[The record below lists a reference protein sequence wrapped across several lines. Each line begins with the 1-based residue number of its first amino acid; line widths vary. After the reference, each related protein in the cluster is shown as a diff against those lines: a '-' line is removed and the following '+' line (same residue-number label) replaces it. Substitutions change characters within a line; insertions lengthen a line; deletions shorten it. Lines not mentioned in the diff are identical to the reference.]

1 MPEIDILH
9 VHYWSRDD
17 EPTPDTVTIEK
28 PDGTVVLDEF
38 DDFDLGVLD
47 RLGKDNGVTRWSER
61 TDNDGLDLDSEVVI
75 IGWADAPI
83 GRDDVE
89 RSYHRSNDRPPMV
102 NIKVQSFEIP
112 EGDAFT
118 ELLNE
123 FTLEPKLAALDPVEL
138 RERVERHLEKF
149 DDTGEIFQVICEDHY
164 ELAKDDASEHFFP
177 DYNIQVSTEGRSG
190 GWLVVEGLPDVDTWG
205 AKLLQTWKEFVDF
218 CNTLVADIPRSMA
231 WDVLANSQ
239 PELAGRPRDWTFAWV
254 ERRSDPGIWD
264 ANVKAY
270 VPMCAPDSDTSH
282 TLTVVFGELG
292 EANDHTK
299 PYWWTVQPAW
309 GGSREGNA
317 GSLLDAQQA
326 AVDAFTALDDDSK
339 GTPR

>member
-9 VHYWSRDD
+9 VHHWSRNDG
-17 EPTPDTVTIEK
+17 PTPDTVTIEK

-47 RLGKDNGVTRWSER
+47 RLGQDNGVTRWSER

-83 GRDDVE
+83 GRDEVE

-118 ELLNE
+118 ELLSE

-138 RERVERHLEKF
+138 RERVERYLEKF

-164 ELAKDDASEHFFP
+164 ELAKGDASERFFP
-177 DYNIQVSTEGRSG
+177 DYNIQVSTEG
-190 GWLVVEGLPDVDTWG
+190 L
-205 AKLLQTWKEFVDF
+205 
-218 CNTLVADIPRSMA
+218 
-231 WDVLANSQ
+231 
-239 PELAGRPRDWTFAWV
+239 
-254 ERRSDPGIWD
+254 
-264 ANVKAY
+264 
-270 VPMCAPDSDTSH
+270 
-282 TLTVVFGELG
+282 
-292 EANDHTK
+292 
-299 PYWWTVQPAW
+299 
-309 GGSREGNA
+309 
-317 GSLLDAQQA
+317 
-326 AVDAFTALDDDSK
+326 
-339 GTPR
+339 